1 MNQVD
6 SLMSKLHMYS
16 IEMDGYQPE
25 NWDAN
30 ERKMLRMR
38 DELSV
43 LLRKVKEI
51 MAKLEQVMVEHI
63 DEFGDIAVDA
73 DERLY
78 VGKTVVHKSID
89 DQAILMAVLEVGN
102 GNLEL
107 LTTGEGG
114 MLASQPWKHGALTK
128 LLGKERVNALFETSW
143 RQDIK
148 SGKVL
153 RSVKRG
159 WKSAK
164 YAD

>member
-1 MNQVD
+1 MNQID

-16 IEMDGYQPE
+16 IEMAGYQSE
-25 NWDAN
+25 NWSAN

-43 LLRKVKEI
+43 LLRKVKEL
-51 MAKLEQVMVEHI
+51 MAELEQVMVEHI

-78 VGKTVVHKSID
+78 VGKTVVHKSVD
-89 DQAILMAVLEVGN
+89 EVGN

-128 LLGKERVNALFETSW
+128 LLGKERVDALFETSW

-148 SGKVL
+148 SGKII

-159 WKSAK
+159 WKLAK

>member
-1 MNQVD
+1 MNQID
-6 SLMSKLHMYS
+6 SLMRMLHMYS
-16 IEMDGYQPE
+16 IEILGYQPE

-30 ERKMLRMR
+30 ERGMLRMR
-38 DELSV
+38 DELSI
-43 LLRKVKEI
+43 LLRTVKQLQAE
-51 MAKLEQVMVEHI
+51 LEQAMVEHI
-63 DEFGDIAVDA
+63 DEHGDIAIDA

-78 VGKTVVHKSID
+78 VGKTMVHKSID

-128 LLGKERVNALFETSW
+128 LLGKERVAALFETSW
-143 RQDIK
+143 RHDIK
-148 SGKVL
+148 SGKL
-153 RSVKRG
+153 HRSVKLG
-159 WKSAK
+159 WRNAK